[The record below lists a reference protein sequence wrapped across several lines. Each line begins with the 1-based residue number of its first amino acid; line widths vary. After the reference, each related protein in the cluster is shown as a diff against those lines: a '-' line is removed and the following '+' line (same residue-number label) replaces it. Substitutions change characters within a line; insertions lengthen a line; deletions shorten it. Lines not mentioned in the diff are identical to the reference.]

1 MMEAYLTDW
10 FSLIVRWI
18 HLITGIAWIGASL
31 HFIWLDNSLKEP
43 PQWKKDKGIKGDNWS
58 IHGGGIYE
66 FNKYSLAP
74 PEWPATLHW
83 SKWEAY
89 STWISGTLLMVA
101 VYYIQAQSYLVGPD
115 NWISDPSLA
124 VAASVGFLALGLGF
138 YELAVRSPLKHQ
150 SMLFAVVI
158 VFYLTFLSWL
168 ATKLFSDRAAYLH
181 VGAVM
186 ATIMAGNVFLGI
198 IPAQKSFVAAV
209 EKGLEPNADLAAFAK
224 LRSTH
229 NNYFT
234 LPVLFCMIS
243 NHYPFLYGHE
253 YNWLVLAYVMAV
265 MAYARHFF
273 NLRHRGVIK
282 PSILVHAS
290 IAFLVVAAYLGYDKL
305 PSTISDGNIGT
316 SAEATGRLRPV
327 VDDQRATYIL
337 AQHCVVCHA
346 AQPTFAGFTAPPAG
360 VLMEELDNVIGS
372 AARIKTAVA
381 TNYMPLGNLTGMTEV
396 ERQDLLSWLDSVSP

>member
-1 MMEAYLTDW
+1 MEAYLTDW
-10 FSLIVRWI
+10 FSLIVRWV

-31 HFIWLDNSLKEP
+31 HFIWLDNSLQEP

-66 FNKYSLAP
+66 FNKYALAP
-74 PEWPATLHW
+74 PQWPATLHW

-115 NWISDPSLA
+115 NWITDPATA
-124 VAASVGFLALGLGF
+124 VFASVGFLVLGLGF
-138 YELAVRSPLKHQ
+138 YEIAVRSPLKHQ
-150 SMLFAVVI
+150 AMVFAVLIVI
-158 VFYLTFLSWL
+158 YLTFLAWL
-168 ATKLFSDRAAYLH
+168 STRLFSDRAAYLH

-209 EKGLEPNADLAAFAK
+209 EKGDEPNADLAAFAK

-273 NLRHRGVIK
+273 NLRHRGEVK
-282 PSILVHAS
+282 PMILVRAF
-290 IAFLVVAAYLGYDKL
+290 IAFLVIAVYLGYEKMPAD
-305 PSTISDGNIGT
+305 
-316 SAEATGRLRPV
+316 AATGGSIGATGSVMTKV

-337 AQHCVVCHA
+337 THHCVVCHSA
-346 AQPTFAGFTAPPAG
+346 TPTFPGFAAPPAG
-360 VLMEELDNVIGS
+360 VLMDDMEKVVGS
-372 AARIKTAVA
+372 AARMKVAVA
-381 TNYMPLGNLTGMTEV
+381 TNYMPLGNVTGITSE
-396 ERQDLLSWLDSVSP
+396 EREDLLTWLDAVINR